1 MSYQSKDS
9 YFRRAKKEGYRSR
22 AAYKLLELNR
32 RFRLIQADNR
42 VLDLGSTPGGWLQ
55 VASKL
60 VEPKGKVIGVDLQ
73 PILPLNEK
81 DVIILQG
88 DIQVEE
94 TQIKIRELLG
104 GPANCVLSDLSP
116 RLSGIHDADV
126 SRSMD
131 LARTAFEVASRLL
144 KPGGNFLVKTFI
156 GEESAA
162 FFDELKPHFASLQ
175 RTRSEATRKGSS
187 EIYYLGKGF
196 RRPVNSHSAIVAV
209 ARLKGKRL
217 TFDG

>member
-9 YFRRAKKEGYRSR
+9 YFRRAKREGYRSR

-32 RFRLIQADNR
+32 RFRLILAGNR
-42 VLDLGSTPGGWLQ
+42 VLDLGSAPGGWLQ

-60 VEPKGKVIGVDLQ
+60 VGPKGKVLAVDIQ
-73 PILPLNEK
+73 PIIPLNEK
-81 DVIILQG
+81 NLIILQG

-94 TQIKIRELLG
+94 TQIKIREFLG
-104 GPANCVLSDLSP
+104 GLADCVLSDLSP

-126 SRSMD
+126 SRSME

-156 GEESAA
+156 GEESTA
-162 FFDELKPHFASLQ
+162 FFEELKPHFVSLQ
-175 RTRSEATRKGSS
+175 RTRSKATRKGSS
-187 EIYYLGKGF
+187 EIYYFGKGF
-196 RRPVNSHSAIVAV
+196 RESVN
-209 ARLKGKRL
+209 GQP
-217 TFDG
+217 